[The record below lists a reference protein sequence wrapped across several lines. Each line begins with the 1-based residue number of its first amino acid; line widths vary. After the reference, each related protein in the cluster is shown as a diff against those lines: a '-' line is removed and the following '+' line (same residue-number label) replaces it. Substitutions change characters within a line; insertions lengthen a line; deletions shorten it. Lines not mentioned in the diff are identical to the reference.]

1 MCSSRCFLLPAPERS
16 GKLRRIAAERFADF
30 AEHGGIACVFCLLPK
45 SQGGCFRSSG
55 PGGRG
60 AFSAAA
66 PCRKR
71 GNRAAC
77 RIFLPRKARKQALPE
92 FFASRPAR
100 FRQECGRDVV
110 CAGARRTRGVR
121 RSASPPCGRRRP
133 FLRDFFLCLTFPR
146 KTAARSAVRPFSCRG
161 AQQGGPVSARK
172 RAGPPGRSSFF
183 APAAPVGSEWSCAP
197 QGAYVYLFLGYFS
210 AA

>member
-1 MCSSRCFLLPAPERS
+1 MPAASAPVRAEGENAPVSGAFFVLLAVFSSACAGAFRETSPDCGGALCRLCGTWGDCLRFLP
-16 GKLRRIAAERFADF
+16 F
-30 AEHGGIACVFCLLPK
+30 AELAGCF
-45 SQGGCFRSSG
+45 CFRSSG
-55 PGGRG
+55 LGGRG

-77 RIFLPRKARKQALPE
+77 RIFLPRKVRKQALPE

-161 AQQGGPVSARK
+161 GEAG
-172 RAGPPGRSSFF
+172 RAGFRP
-183 APAAPVGSEWSCAP
+183 
-197 QGAYVYLFLGYFS
+197 
-210 AA
+210 

>member
-1 MCSSRCFLLPAPERS
+1 MPAASAPVRAEGENAPVSGAFFVLLAAFSPACAGAFRETSPDCGGALCRLC
-16 GKLRRIAAERFADF
+16 GTW
-30 AEHGGIACVFCLLPK
+30 GIACVFCLLPK
-45 SQGGCFRSSG
+45 SQGVFASEVPAPAAG
-55 PGGRG
+55 G
-60 AFSAAA
+60 AFSAA

-92 FFASRPAR
+92 FFASRPAG

-110 CAGARRTRGVR
+110 CAGARRMRGVR

-161 AQQGGPVSARK
+161 GEAG
-172 RAGPPGRSSFF
+172 RAVFRP
-183 APAAPVGSEWSCAP
+183 
-197 QGAYVYLFLGYFS
+197 
-210 AA
+210 